1 MRSLSHTSCSGHPHW
16 EKREKVSLLLV
27 ALAMGALLMLIG
39 CPPLQTADMYVT
51 ATIFGDRILDTPIM
65 SERQVFSGNSLEIP
79 PGGRAQLAFVGVQN
93 HGATLDYI
101 FRGVDGR
108 VNYRSGTLSPE
119 GIFEMSPQTKDESV
133 QEEFANFFL
142 DMGASL
148 NPNQKGLVIAPTEK
162 IAIETVAIIA
172 LLGMG
177 DVILYSQTFDGFTL
191 AVPMGYAVSQIIV
204 TQHTSLGDF
213 VIVLNASIDVTF
225 DGDNDGLP
233 DSWEYWFWGNLTGC
247 IPGADPDNDGL
258 SSREEYDYLT
268 NPLLF
273 DTDHDGFGD
282 GAEVIAGTD
291 PLDPNSY
298 PAPQRVSIPNV
309 VGQTEVVARTNI
321 TTAGLVVGTVTME
334 ASITV
339 PVGRVI
345 RTNPTGGTL
354 VSSGS
359 SVNLVVSSG
368 PPNPQQISVPNV
380 VGQTEVVAR
389 TNITTAGLVVGTVTM
404 EASITVPVGR
414 VIRTN
419 PTGGTLVSSGS
430 SVNLVISE
438 GVLSQAGV
446 WIIDPAPGMVYHVG
460 NTVALTIKVKGATG
474 GGPYTLRVQN
484 GEFKA
489 LLDFNLGS
497 IGTAEVIIPQ
507 RPSFTFSMATNGSLF
522 QAILYDRHTGSPV
535 LVAESDVAYSVVI
548 P

>member
-148 NPNQKGLVIAPTEK
+148 NPNLKGLVIAPTEK

-345 RTNPTGGTL
+345 RTNPTGD
-354 VSSGS
+354 
-359 SVNLVVSSG
+359 
-368 PPNPQQISVPNV
+368 
-380 VGQTEVVAR
+380 
-389 TNITTAGLVVGTVTM
+389 
-404 EASITVPVGR
+404 
-414 VIRTN
+414 
-419 PTGGTLVSSGS
+419 TLVSSGS